1 VEPWVSRLER
11 ESGGKILV
19 EEREV
24 ATTVIVS
31 SVKFLGAHRDLAKKF
46 VEAHAALTD
55 WMIKNP
61 EEAQKMIRA
70 ELLEQT
76 KSDMAPDLIA
86 QSWKRITFTSEI
98 PRASV
103 ESFMQNSVKTGFI
116 KSAPDLSKLF
126 EKP

>member
-1 VEPWVSRLER
+1 
-11 ESGGKILV
+11 
-19 EEREV
+19 
-24 ATTVIVS
+24 
-31 SVKFLGAHRDLAKKF
+31 
-46 VEAHAALTD
+46 
-55 WMIKNP
+55 MKNP
-61 EEAQKMIRA
+61 DEAQKMIRA

-76 KSDMAPDLIA
+76 KSDIAPDLIA
-86 QSWKRITFTSEI
+86 QSWKRIVFTSEI